1 MTDNEQKKNEETVA
15 TNELLSN
22 MEDITVAQRTDSSA
36 AKAKKKVVKEEAEDE
51 NKVFRKFKIKDIV
64 FLAMMAACMVW
75 NKDNYYLLCFSN
87 GHDNVVTY
95 RLDKMD
101 DVKVDETE
109 REPRRENRDYRSVLG
124 VRAVR
129 RFRRKVRP

>member
-51 NKVFRKFKIKDIV
+51 NMVFRKF
-64 FLAMMAACMVW
+64 
-75 NKDNYYLLCFSN
+75 
-87 GHDNVVTY
+87 
-95 RLDKMD
+95 
-101 DVKVDETE
+101 
-109 REPRRENRDYRSVLG
+109 
-124 VRAVR
+124 
-129 RFRRKVRP
+129 